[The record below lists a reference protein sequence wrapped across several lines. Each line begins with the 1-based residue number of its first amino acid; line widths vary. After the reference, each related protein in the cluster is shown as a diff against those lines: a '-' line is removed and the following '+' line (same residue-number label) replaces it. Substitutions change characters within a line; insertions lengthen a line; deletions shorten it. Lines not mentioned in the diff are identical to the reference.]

1 LIDSFIHSFII
12 NRGVSSALW
21 CSWYTSYASYACR
34 DDGKHGVIRERT
46 SNVERD
52 ARTIDVVVVV
62 VVDVAMRRVGV
73 GAVEGARARRSVR
86 RSRCE

>member
-1 LIDSFIHSFII
+1 M
-12 NRGVSSALW
+12 
-21 CSWYTSYASYACR
+21 C
-34 DDGKHGVIRERT
+34 ERT

-62 VVDVAMRRVGV
+62 VVVVARRRVGV

-86 RSRCE
+86 RSR

>member
-1 LIDSFIHSFII
+1 
-12 NRGVSSALW
+12 
-21 CSWYTSYASYACR
+21 
-34 DDGKHGVIRERT
+34 
-46 SNVERD
+46 VERD

-62 VVDVAMRRVGV
+62 VVVARRRVGV